1 MYRIL
6 QKHSKSLKF
15 AHFCSGNPFTPK
27 HHSMLSFQL
36 QSLLLLLFLF
46 LLIFLL
52 FPSART
58 SRAFS
63 LRCHLLGKH
72 LRATLMADS
81 LFLYELK
88 HEGALSC
95 LLHSPSPLVYY
106 VSLFLP
112 FDFILPPKVESRRQK
127 GYFQF

>member
-72 LRATLMADS
+72 LRADS
-81 LFLYELK
+81 LFLDELK

-95 LLHSPSPLVYY
+95 LLHPPFPTCILC

-112 FDFILPPKVESRRQK
+112 FDFILPPKVESRRQE